1 MEWKEISTPEDKDV
15 TEILLGVN
23 ATLVSVL
30 LAALG
35 WCLKEVYGLKSD
47 VAVLRSE
54 MDHYGRDLRA
64 LMGERG

>member
-1 MEWKEISTPEDKDV
+1 M